1 MISAR
6 LLKSQNTIITID
18 KLSMTRKSNSF
29 PSFHSWLRRSQ
40 QHFSRIPI
48 LIWLNILTIVFLGFL
63 SIYAKVKSKGH
74 GIEILFSDPFN
85 IGVFYLGWFTGVSE
99 TLWCAAIAICLF
111 TGMLLPNSSRKFIIF
126 LVMSALVMTLLYL
139 DDRFRLTLILCVV
152 FGTYQGV
159 KATVYS
165 IYGLLLLFYAWA
177 FRHTI
182 RKTPY
187 IPLLIAFSLF
197 GFSSVID
204 IAPINSKGINAML
217 EDGTKLIG
225 LINLTIY
232 FWYIC
237 QREIKKKMML

>member
-1 MISAR
+1 MIPVR
-6 LLKSQNTIITID
+6 LLESQNTMMTIN
-18 KLSMTRKSNSF
+18 KLSMTRKSPLFLTFS
-29 PSFHSWLRRSQ
+29 SWLRRSR
-40 QHFSRIPI
+40 QHFSHIPI
-48 LIWLNILTIVFLGFL
+48 LIWLNILTVVFLGFL

-74 GIEILFSDPFN
+74 GIEILFRDPFN

-111 TGMLLPNSSRKFIIF
+111 TGMLLPNSNRKFIVF

-165 IYGLLLLFYAWA
+165 IYGLLLLFYAWT

-182 RKTPY
+182 KKTPY
-187 IPLLIAFSLF
+187 IPLLIAFGLF
-197 GFSSVID
+197 GFSSAID
-204 IAPINSKGINAML
+204 ITPISSKGIHAML

-237 QREIKKKMML
+237 QREIKKKML